1 MEPATVSLPTI
12 CCDAMDAWKAEQARL
27 ILATPS
33 YEDEGYIFVRQHPFD
48 DQPLASTPLQNM
60 FYRLAK
66 AAGLPRIRFHD
77 LRHTCASLM
86 IMEEEHPR
94 VIQGQMRHS
103 QMATTMNIYSHLMP
117 GATERAVEKVGQRL
131 DLRNNAE

>member
-1 MEPATVSLPTI
+1 
-12 CCDAMDAWKAEQARL
+12 MDAWKAEQARR
-27 ILATPS
+27 ILATPN
-33 YEDEGYIFVRQHPFD
+33 YIDEGFIFVRQQPFD
-48 DQPLASTPLQNM
+48 GHPLAMSSLQRM

-86 IMEEEHPR
+86 IMEGEHPR

-131 DLRNNAE
+131 DLRNIAE